1 MHVPAL
7 RDLSVGR
14 KLTFLVAFFLV
25 ALSGMLLLN
34 FKSNQEED
42 DAQAVARAK
51 ARELAFIKKQADYVG
66 EYGHKKEYDLKT
78 GRVQE

>member
-1 MHVPAL
+1 MKTLGKFEVNKYTQKHL
-7 RDLSVGR
+7 
-14 KLTFLVAFFLV
+14 AFFLV

-42 DAQAVARAK
+42 DAQAVASAK
-51 ARELAFIKKQADYVG
+51 ARELSFIKKQADFVG

>member
-1 MHVPAL
+1 
-7 RDLSVGR
+7 
-14 KLTFLVAFFLV
+14 
-25 ALSGMLLLN
+25 MLLLN
-34 FKSNQEED
+34 FKTNQEED